1 MAIAVVTGG
10 HEQAEWRARLTLGF
24 SRHGDK
30 TVLSERR
37 HYGPLA
43 VQKPFY
49 PEDGVCHVYLLH
61 PPGGVAPGDRLQI
74 NVRVAK
80 DGNTLITTPAA
91 GKCYRSDGRTSGIM
105 QMLNVETGASLE
117 WLPQETILFDGC
129 RTELTTKIVLE
140 SSAGFCGWEIL
151 CLGRP
156 AGNELFDTGLC
167 RQRIEVW
174 RDDAPLLLER
184 GLFAGGSDA
193 LRTAWGMGGCTVTG
207 TFIVV
212 PADRACLD
220 AVREIDESPGVTG
233 DLHGASLIGDVLV
246 CRYLGHQAEHAKNYF
261 TDVWRKIRPLVL
273 EREACVPRIWST

>member
-1 MAIAVVTGG
+1 MATAIVKEG
-10 HEQAEWRARLTLGF
+10 HEEPGWKASLTLGF
-24 SRHGDK
+24 SKRGDT

-37 HYGPLA
+37 HFGPLA

-74 NVRVAK
+74 NVRVAE
-80 DGNTLITTPAA
+80 DGDALITTPAA
-91 GKCYRSDGRTSGIM
+91 GKCYRSDGRTSGIT
-105 QMLNVETGASLE
+105 QTLNVETGASLE

-129 RTELTTKIVLE
+129 RSELTTKVVLE
-140 SSAGFCGWEIL
+140 TGARFCGWEIL

-174 RDDAPLLLER
+174 RNEMPLLLER
-184 GLFAGGSDA
+184 GTFAGGSDA

-207 TFIVV
+207 TFIVT

-220 AVREIDESPGVTG
+220 AAREVDEPPGVNG
-233 DLHGASLIGDVLV
+233 DLHGASLIDSVLV

-261 TDVWRKIRPLVL
+261 TGVWRKIRPLVL
-273 EREACVPRIWST
+273 GREACVPRIWST